1 MRPGTVPDTTPTR
14 KENSVRGQVF
24 IRLLPQCHLPLLPL
38 SGSFRAPEFLPA
50 LKRAV
55 LSNPTAGEWNRPGH
69 TPLLLTSLPVSKRA
83 GGGTCPSSVSF
94 KLHIHAQKI
103 LYGRMKSVISSLK
116 NEIDGKNMR
125 GLHAEVAIVKPLFS
139 MYFVYLYTGLPYK
152 MCFLQWIVVFRK
164 LRLKTFCLNDT
175 GGQELS
181 SDEPQNRPTCPFRS
195 QVGQAL
201 AKSPCQAVGKDN
213 LPDRPRVLKA
223 EHVFTE

>member
-94 KLHIHAQKI
+94 KLHIH
-103 LYGRMKSVISSLK
+103 
-116 NEIDGKNMR
+116 
-125 GLHAEVAIVKPLFS
+125 
-139 MYFVYLYTGLPYK
+139 
-152 MCFLQWIVVFRK
+152 
-164 LRLKTFCLNDT
+164 
-175 GGQELS
+175 
-181 SDEPQNRPTCPFRS
+181 
-195 QVGQAL
+195 VGYNAL
-201 AKSPCQAVGKDN
+201 
-213 LPDRPRVLKA
+213 VLKDVPRFFDMPSLLNWGTTVTA
-223 EHVFTE
+223 LIYRLQRK